1 MPTTIRASAGNSRV
15 PSCGSSTTTTVSA
28 SANAPVVWPLGN
40 SNALTCCSRCTA
52 GFSTYSVTKPAAG
65 AATIANTAAFGRRAT
80 RHSRASTTA
89 PPTTTVGEPSRAAID
104 SRCGW
109 AASLACRREPT
120 AASGR
125 FVAEPCAKCHDSADS
140 TAAAPSHDSNASGRH
155 GRGMRGDAVTASSS
169 TGDDERVLR
178 TWLTERFDLQVP
190 VVSAPMAGVSGGALA
205 GAVSAAGGL
214 GLVGWVGPDVD
225 KLKLELVTAAQPGR
239 AFGIGFLAWTMRPG
253 DEQLVDAALEAG
265 ASLVCIS
272 YGDYEPYVERIT
284 SAGAVAATQVGTLE
298 DVRRATEAG
307 VNLLVVRGGEGGGH
321 GRDAVATLPLL
332 QAVLDETDLPVL
344 AAGGIAT
351 ARGLAAVLAAGAAG
365 GGVGTAFLATHES
378 AYKDGHKDAVVA
390 AGLDAS
396 LHSTVF
402 DIGRGSPWPPEFG
415 GRALRNAYSDTWHGR
430 EAELRAAPVPT
441 DEPIVWAGQVA
452 GLVKEKRPA
461 AEVVAELADA
471 ERLLAEVCTRTTGG

>member
-1 MPTTIRASAGNSRV
+1 MPTTIRASAGNRRV

-40 SNALTCCSRCTA
+40 SSALTCCSRCTA

-65 AATIANTAAFGRRAT
+65 AATKANTAAFGRRAT
-80 RHSRASTTA
+80 KQTRASTTP

-104 SRCGW
+104 SRCGC

-125 FVAEPCAKCHDSADS
+125 FNTGPCAKCHDSADN

-155 GRGMRGDAVTASSS
+155 GRGISGEALTPSSS

-214 GLVGWVGPDVD
+214 GLIGWVGQDID
-225 KLKLELVTAAQPGR
+225 QLKRELATAAQPGR
-239 AFGIGFLAWTMRPG
+239 AFGIGFLAWTLRPG

-272 YGDYEPYVERIT
+272 YGDYEQYVDRIKA
-284 SAGAVAATQVGTLE
+284 AGAVAATQVGTMD
-298 DVRRATEAG
+298 DVRRATDAG
-307 VNLLVVRGGEGGGH
+307 VDLLVARGGEGGGH
-321 GRDAVATLPLL
+321 GRDDVATLPLL
-332 QAVLDETDLPVL
+332 QAVLEATELLVL

-365 GGVGTAFLATHES
+365 GWIGTAFLATDES
-378 AYKDGHKDAVVA
+378 AYKDGLKDAVIG
-390 AGLDAS
+390 AGLD
-396 LHSTVF
+396 
-402 DIGRGSPWPPEFG
+402 
-415 GRALRNAYSDTWHGR
+415 
-430 EAELRAAPVPT
+430 
-441 DEPIVWAGQVA
+441 
-452 GLVKEKRPA
+452 
-461 AEVVAELADA
+461 
-471 ERLLAEVCTRTTGG
+471 